1 MKKHSASSTSLCVGR
16 GVVSDEKLE
25 SMGRIFLPH
34 LVIQMIRGE
43 CFLGGQ
49 DEMAIVIQG

>member
-43 CFLGGQ
+43 WFLGGQ